1 MEIPESCQAI
11 NIWFPVQGELSS
23 SWSYAQTMAH
33 GPNPFFMV
41 SIIALVNRFCGIFHD
56 ILSFI
61 FLLISIVHLMSETL
75 HLFMHH
81 VHFKSTPP
89 LLCILQAL
97 NWNDSNKHVILSENV
112 SQTCD
117 NTSYSCF
124 MFLYCHVCL
133 SIFYHR
139 LLYPRPTKLE
149 GGYTGFTLSVRL
161 SVCPSVRLSV
171 DDMVSGA

>member
-1 MEIPESCQAI
+1 MSSIVIKPQWLKSVLANQNPQELPWGWVNPLWHGNAI
-11 NIWFPVQGELSS
+11 WHKISPLLNCYHLMLKPC
-23 SWSYAQTMAH
+23 MAH

-41 SIIALVNRFCGIFHD
+41 SIIALVNLFCGIFHD

-61 FLLISIVHLMSETL
+61 FLLISTVHLMSETL

-81 VHFKSTPP
+81 VHFKSTPS

-124 MFLYCHVCL
+124 MLLYCHVCL
-133 SIFYHR
+133 SI
-139 LLYPRPTKLE
+139 P
-149 GGYTGFTLSVRL
+149 
-161 SVCPSVRLSV
+161 
-171 DDMVSGA
+171 